1 MSADENKAL
10 INRYVAALSGKDKPA
25 ETVAQ
30 YVADDELKQHVAAF
44 ETAFP
49 RYQLIAD
56 DLIAEGDR
64 VAVRATVR
72 GQHKGEFMGAPPTG
86 KPVSLPLIIIYR
98 VAKGKIVQHWLSVDR
113 LALMEQLGLAS
124 AAGSRQS

>member
-1 MSADENKAL
+1 M
-10 INRYVAALSGKDKPA
+10 
-25 ETVAQ
+25 
-30 YVADDELKQHVAAF
+30 ADDELKQHVAAF
-44 ETAFP
+44 ETGFP

-86 KPVSLPLIIIYR
+86 KPVSLPVIIIYR

-113 LALMEQLGLAS
+113 LALMEQLGLAP